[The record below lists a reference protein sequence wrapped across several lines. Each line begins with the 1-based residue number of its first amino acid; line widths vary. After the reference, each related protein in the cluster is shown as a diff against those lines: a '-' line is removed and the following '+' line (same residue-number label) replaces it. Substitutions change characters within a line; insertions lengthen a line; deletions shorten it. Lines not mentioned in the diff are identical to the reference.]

1 MRILI
6 TGATGLIGSS
16 LTAGCWRFHHI
27 TVLTR
32 DERRAR
38 AELGDQ
44 PSYWQTLDDRQS
56 LDDFDAVINLAGEP
70 IADKR
75 WSAQQKQR
83 LCHSRWDL
91 TERLAQL
98 IKAGS
103 TPPGVLISGSA
114 VGYYGDGDRRWSPK
128 RSRRTT
134 IHPPAV
140 PTLGSAGAAGAERRN
155 PRLPAAHRR
164 GAGAT
169 GWRAG

>member
-16 LTAGCWRFHHI
+16 LTARLLALSPHYGADARR
-27 TVLTR
+27 TAS
-32 DERRAR
+32 RAR
-38 AELGDQ
+38 LGDQ

-98 IKAGS
+98 I
-103 TPPGVLISGSA
+103 
-114 VGYYGDGDRRWSPK
+114 R
-128 RSRRTT
+128 
-134 IHPPAV
+134 
-140 PTLGSAGAAGAERRN
+140 
-155 PRLPAAHRR
+155 PAARR
-164 GAGAT
+164 PAC
-169 GWRAG
+169 

>member
-16 LTAGCWRFHHI
+16 LTASCWRFHHI

-32 DERRAR
+32 DERRAGP
-38 AELGDQ
+38 LGDQ

-98 IKAGS
+98 I
-103 TPPGVLISGSA
+103 
-114 VGYYGDGDRRWSPK
+114 R
-128 RSRRTT
+128 
-134 IHPPAV
+134 
-140 PTLGSAGAAGAERRN
+140 
-155 PRLPAAHRR
+155 PAARR
-164 GAGAT
+164 PAC
-169 GWRAG
+169 